1 MVKYI
6 DPKNVFDSETKCFH
20 KSISGGS
27 IKHIKEA
34 LEYHEANL
42 KNVKL
47 FIVTCGSNDCDS
59 TYKDAQA
66 VISLYLNLA
75 RTMKKLFPDAKLIFN
90 KLVPRMDTKFSELA
104 VFEQKRC
111 ILNRFLESSL
121 PNMVSNCTIIGHDEF
136 EVTGALASLLNDGVH
151 FTFHGVGVYAAQLK
165 RTVDSLGSQK

>member
-104 VFEQKRC
+104 VSINIKMMLWFGEKQDLKEYQLKFQRF
-111 ILNRFLESSL
+111 LNRKDASS
-121 PNMVSNCTIIGHDEF
+121 I
-136 EVTGALASLLNDGVH
+136 
-151 FTFHGVGVYAAQLK
+151 
-165 RTVDSLGSQK
+165 DSWNPVCQIWSRIVPL